1 VSERVLVVFPTF
13 NERENLERMVT
24 EVRALGHD
32 VLVVDDNSPDGT
44 GPLADGLAS
53 ADKGMDVLHRPAKLG
68 LGSAYVA
75 AFRLG
80 LERGYDL
87 LVEMDA
93 DGSHRVEH
101 LPAIIDAARSGGGL
115 GLGSRYV
122 QDGSVVGWGLYRKL
136 LSWGANLYCRTLLG
150 LGIHDCTSGFRCY
163 TREVLERIGLDRVIS
178 EGYSFQ
184 IEMVFL
190 AIRAGFAVVEVP
202 IVFEDRVAGVSKV
215 TRGEIFTDLVSVAR
229 LRLWN
234 GR

>member
-1 VSERVLVVFPTF
+1 MSERVLVVFPTF